1 MARRR
6 PPLDTGVLARTAEA
20 ATLDAMTESAA
31 ERGNAEV
38 VEVVKSPNFNIPNT
52 LTVFRIALIPG
63 ILYSFDGRF
72 ANHQL
77 VAFALFVAASI
88 SDSLDGRIARRY
100 AKVTTVGKFLDPLA
114 DKLLILAVLVL
125 LVQDA
130 LLPAWVVV
138 VIVGREL
145 LITGLRTVGAAQ
157 GLIIAATP
165 FGKTKTI
172 SQMLAVGLLMLERPY
187 PALSGITGVAVALAV
202 VFTVFSGLDY
212 FWRYRRL
219 LYR

>member
-1 MARRR
+1 MSRRR
-6 PPLDTGVLARTAEA
+6 PPGATVLARTAGP
-20 ATLDAMTESAA
+20 ATLEAMTESAA
-31 ERGNAEV
+31 ERGSAEAV
-38 VEVVKSPNFNIPNT
+38 AAVKNPNFNVPNA
-52 LTVFRIALIPG
+52 LTVFRLALIPG

-72 ANHQL
+72 PHHQL
-77 VAFALFVAASI
+77 TAFALFVAASI

-114 DKLLILAVLVL
+114 DKLLILAVLAL

-145 LITGLRTVGAAQ
+145 LITGLRTIGAAQ

-187 PALSGITGVAVALAV
+187 PALSGITGVAVGLAV
-202 VFTVFSGLDY
+202 LFTVFSGLDY

>member
-1 MARRR
+1 MES
-6 PPLDTGVLARTAEA
+6 TTAE
-20 ATLDAMTESAA
+20 TSAVA
-31 ERGNAEV
+31 KN
-38 VEVVKSPNFNIPNT
+38 PNFNLPNT
-52 LTVFRIALIPG
+52 LTVLRLALIPA
-63 ILYSFDGRF
+63 ILFSYDGSF

-77 VAFALFVAASI
+77 VAFALFVLASI
-88 SDSLDGRIARRY
+88 SDTLDGRIARRF

-114 DKLLILAVLVL
+114 DKLLILAVLAL

-145 LITGLRTVGAAQ
+145 LITGLRTIGAAQ

-165 FGKTKTI
+165 FGKTKTV

-187 PALSGITGVAVALAV
+187 PGLTGIAGVAVAVAV

-212 FWRYRRL
+212 LWRYRRL

>member
-1 MARRR
+1 MRGR
-6 PPLDTGVLARTAEA
+6 PLEATTLAGTVRA
-20 ATLDAMTESAA
+20 ATLEAMTESMAEPRAA
-31 ERGNAEV
+31 EAAAAARN
-38 VEVVKSPNFNIPNT
+38 PNLNIPNT
-52 LTVFRIALIPG
+52 LTVFRLALIPA

-72 ANHQL
+72 PDHQL
-77 VAFALFVAASI
+77 VAFALFVAASL
-88 SDSLDGRIARRY
+88 SDTLDGRVARRY

-114 DKLLILAVLVL
+114 DKLLILAVLAL

-145 LITGLRTVGAAQ
+145 LITGLRTIGAAQ

-172 SQMLAVGLLMLERPY
+172 SQMLAVGLLMLQRPY
-187 PALSGITGVAVALAV
+187 PALTTTAGVAVALAV
-202 VFTVFSGLDY
+202 LFTVFSGLDY

>member
-1 MARRR
+1 M
-6 PPLDTGVLARTAEA
+6 TEGVAEGTTAETPA
-20 ATLDAMTESAA
+20 AK
-31 ERGNAEV
+31 N
-38 VEVVKSPNFNIPNT
+38 PNFNLPNT
-52 LTVFRIALIPG
+52 LTVARLGLIPA
-63 ILYSFDGRF
+63 ILFTYDGHF
-72 ANHQL
+72 AQHQL
-77 VAFALFVAASI
+77 VAFGLFVVASI
-88 SDSLDGRIARRY
+88 SDTLDGRIARRY
-100 AKVTTVGKFLDPLA
+100 ALVTTVGKFLDPLA
-114 DKLLILAVLVL
+114 DKLLILAVLAL

-145 LITGLRTVGAAQ
+145 LITGLRTIGAAQ

-172 SQMLAVGLLMLERPY
+172 SQMLAVGLLMLQRPY
-187 PALSGITGVAVALAV
+187 GALAGTARIAVAVAV

>member
-1 MARRR
+1 
-6 PPLDTGVLARTAEA
+6 
-20 ATLDAMTESAA
+20 MTEGMADGA
-31 ERGNAEV
+31 LAEV
-38 VEVVKSPNFNIPNT
+38 VATPRNPNLNIPNALT
-52 LTVFRIALIPG
+52 LARLALIPA
-63 ILYSFDGRF
+63 ILFSFDGRF
-72 ANHQL
+72 PHHQML
-77 VAFALFVAASI
+77 AFALFVAASV
-88 SDSLDGRIARRY
+88 SDSLDGRIARRF

-114 DKLLILAVLVL
+114 DKLLILAVLAL
-125 LVQDA
+125 LVQDS

-145 LITGLRTVGAAQ
+145 LITGLRTIGAAQ

-187 PALSGITGVAVALAV
+187 PALAGVAVLAVAVAV

-212 FWRYRRL
+212 AWRYRRL